1 MAEALDVADPAEK
14 GFNIEQR
21 RLLGEGRAGLMGG
34 ILQHDAEVFEKKPSR
49 SVDSTQTLVAI
60 PVNTGGVC
68 RGCAKCCRAGC

>member
-34 ILQHDAEVFEKKPSR
+34 ILQHDAEVFEKEAIAQRRFDADVGGDPGEH
-49 SVDSTQTLVAI
+49 QVAY
-60 PVNTGGVC
+60 
-68 RGCAKCCRAGC
+68 AAAA